1 MNQNGLGLHLVFTGA
16 PGCGKGTQA
25 RRLKEKIAIPHL
37 STGEMLRA
45 EAAKGTPLGLE
56 IKALIDGGNLG
67 LEIKAL
73 LDRGEFATDEMII
86 KMLSV
91 RIDEDDCKNGFILD
105 GFPRTLP
112 QAEVLEEML
121 AKKGIKL
128 DAVIEI
134 QVPDEIIMERILGR
148 YSCMTCGA
156 GYHDKFQKPK
166 VYGVCDVCGGTDFY
180 RRVDDNRATV
190 QNRLVNYRALTYPTI
205 PYFEKKGL
213 LRCVDGTGTIEATS
227 KKIDDLLAVA

>member
-1 MNQNGLGLHLVFTGA
+1 MNESKKGLRVVLTGA

-25 RRLKEKIAIPHL
+25 RILKERAHISHL

-45 EAAKGTPLGLE
+45 EASKDTPLGREL
-56 IKALIDGGNLG
+56 KA
-67 LEIKAL
+67 A

-86 KMLSV
+86 AMVSK
-91 RIDEDDCKNGFILD
+91 RIDEPDCKNGFILD

-112 QAEVLEEML
+112 QAEALERILHEKHIEL
-121 AKKGIKL
+121 NR
-128 DAVIEI
+128 VIEI

-148 YSCMTCGA
+148 YSCMKCGQ

-166 VYGVCDVCGGTDFY
+166 VYGVCDVCGGTEFS
-180 RRVDDNRATV
+180 RRADDNRVTV

-213 LRCVDGTGTIEATS
+213 LSCVDGTGTIEATAE
-227 KKIDDLLAVA
+227 KIARVLGLDTSESDE

>member
-45 EAAKGTPLGLE
+45 EAARGTALGLE
-56 IKALIDGGNLG
+56 IKALIDGGNLVS
-67 LEIKAL
+67 
-73 LDRGEFATDEMII
+73 DEMII
-86 KMLSV
+86 KMLSA

-112 QAEVLEEML
+112 QAEVLEDML
-121 AKKGIKL
+121 GKKGIEL

-148 YSCMTCGA
+148 YSCMSCGA
-156 GYHDKFQKPK
+156 GYNDKFQKPK
-166 VYGVCDVCGGTDFY
+166 VYGVCDACGGTDFY
-180 RRVDDNRATV
+180 RRVDDNRTTV

>member
-56 IKALIDGGNLG
+56 IKALIDGGNLVP
-67 LEIKAL
+67 
-73 LDRGEFATDEMII
+73 DEMII
-86 KMLSV
+86 KMLSA

-166 VYGVCDVCGGTDFY
+166 VYGVCDVCGGTDFIAGLTITGRRY
-180 RRVDDNRATV
+180 RIDSS
-190 QNRLVNYRALTYPTI
+190 I
-205 PYFEKKGL
+205 
-213 LRCVDGTGTIEATS
+213 TGR
-227 KKIDDLLAVA
+227 

>member
-25 RRLKEKIAIPHL
+25 RLLKEKVNICHL

-45 EAAKGTPLGLE
+45 EAAKATPLGLE
-56 IKALIDGGNLG
+56 IK
-67 LEIKAL
+67 KL
-73 LDRGEFATDEMII
+73 LDAGSFVTDEMII
-86 KMLSV
+86 KMVSQ

-112 QAEVLEEML
+112 QAEALEELL

-148 YSCMTCGA
+148 YACMTCGE
-156 GYHDKFQKPK
+156 GYHDKFHKPK
-166 VYGVCDVCGGTDFY
+166 VYGVCDKCGGTDFY
-180 RRVDDNRATV
+180 RRLYDNRTTV
-190 QNRLVNYRALTYPTI
+190 QIRLVNYRVYTYPTI
-205 PYFEKKGL
+205 PYFEQKGL
-213 LRCVDGTGTIEATS
+213 LRCVDGTGTIEATA
-227 KKIDDLLAVA
+227 KKVDSLLAVA

>member
-45 EAAKGTPLGLE
+45 EAARGTALGLE
-56 IKALIDGGNLG
+56 IKALIDGGNLVS
-67 LEIKAL
+67 
-73 LDRGEFATDEMII
+73 DEMII
-86 KMLSV
+86 KMLSA

-112 QAEVLEEML
+112 QAEVLEDML
-121 AKKGIKL
+121 GKKGIKL

-148 YSCMTCGA
+148 YSCMSCGA

-166 VYGVCDVCGGTDFY
+166 VYGVCDACGGTDFY
-180 RRVDDNRATV
+180 RRVDNNRTTV

>member
-1 MNQNGLGLHLVFTGA
+1 MNQNGLGLHIVLTGA

-25 RRLKEKIAIPHL
+25 RLLKERVAIPHL

-45 EAAKGTPLGLE
+45 EAAKRSSLGLE
-56 IKALIDGGNLG
+56 IKALIDGGNLVP
-67 LEIKAL
+67 
-73 LDRGEFATDEMII
+73 DEMII
-86 KMLSV
+86 KMLSK

-112 QAEVLEEML
+112 QAQVLDEML
-121 AKKGIKL
+121 AKKGITL

-148 YSCMTCGA
+148 YACMRCGQ
-156 GYHDKFQKPK
+156 GYHDKYQKPK
-166 VYGVCDVCGGTDFY
+166 VYGVCDNCGGTEFY
-180 RRVDDNRATV
+180 RRIDDNRATV

-205 PYFEKKGL
+205 PYFEKEGL
-213 LRCVDGTGTIEATS
+213 LRCVDGTGAIEAVA
-227 KKIDDLLAVA
+227 KKIDGLLAVGK

>member
-1 MNQNGLGLHLVFTGA
+1 MNKDGLGLHLVFTGA

-25 RRLKEKIAIPHL
+25 RLLKEKVHICHL

-45 EAAKGTPLGLE
+45 EAAKATPLGLE
-56 IKALIDGGNLG
+56 IK
-67 LEIKAL
+67 KL
-73 LDRGEFATDEMII
+73 LDAGSFVTDEMII
-86 KMLSV
+86 KMVSQ

-112 QAEVLEEML
+112 QAEALEELL

-148 YSCMTCGA
+148 YACMTCGE
-156 GYHDKFQKPK
+156 GYHDKFHKPK
-166 VYGVCDVCGGTDFY
+166 VYGVCDKCGGTDFY
-180 RRVDDNRATV
+180 RRLDDNRTTV
-190 QNRLVNYRALTYPTI
+190 QNRLVNYRVLTYPTI
-205 PYFEKKGL
+205 PYFEQKGL
-213 LRCVDGTGTIEATS
+213 LRCVDGTGTIEATA
-227 KKIDDLLAVA
+227 KKVDSLLAVA

>member
-56 IKALIDGGNLG
+56 IKALIDGGNLVP
-67 LEIKAL
+67 
-73 LDRGEFATDEMII
+73 DEMII
-86 KMLSV
+86 KMV
-91 RIDEDDCKNGFILD
+91 AGRIDQDDCKNGFILD

-166 VYGVCDVCGGTDFY
+166 VYGVCDVCGGT
-180 RRVDDNRATV
+180 VDDNRATV

>member
-1 MNQNGLGLHLVFTGA
+1 MNSNGLGLHIVLTGA

-25 RRLKEKIAIPHL
+25 RILKEKIAIPHL

-45 EAAKGTPLGLE
+45 EAAKGTALGLE
-56 IKALIDGGNLG
+56 IKALIDGGNLVP
-67 LEIKAL
+67 
-73 LDRGEFATDEMII
+73 DEMIVE
-86 KMLSV
+86 MLSG

-112 QAEVLEEML
+112 QAEVLENML
-121 AKKGIKL
+121 KQKGITL
-128 DAVIEI
+128 DAAVEI

-148 YSCMTCGA
+148 YACMKCGH
-156 GYHDKFQKPK
+156 GYHDKYQKPNI
-166 VYGVCDVCGGTDFY
+166 YGVCDDCGGTEFY
-180 RRVDDNRATV
+180 RRIDDNRATV

-213 LRCVDGTGTIEATS
+213 LRCVDGTGSIAAVS
-227 KKIDDLLAVA
+227 KKIDDLLAIK

>member
-1 MNQNGLGLHLVFTGA
+1 MNKDGLGLHVVFTGA

-25 RRLKEKIAIPHL
+25 RLLKERVAIPHL

-56 IKALIDGGNLG
+56 IKALIDDGNLVP
-67 LEIKAL
+67 
-73 LDRGEFATDEMII
+73 DEMII
-86 KMLSV
+86 KMVSG
-91 RIDEDDCKNGFILD
+91 RIDEQDCKNGFILD

-112 QAEVLEEML
+112 QAEALEGILNE
-121 AKKGIKL
+121 KGIKL
-128 DAVIEI
+128 DRVIEI

-148 YSCMTCGA
+148 YSCMKCGQ

-166 VYGVCDVCGGTDFY
+166 VYGVCDVCGGTEFS
-180 RRVDDNRATV
+180 RRADDNRTTV
-190 QNRLVNYRALTYPTI
+190 QNRLINYRALTYPTI

-213 LRCVDGTGTIEATS
+213 LSCVDGTGTIEATAQ
-227 KKIDDLLAVA
+227 KIARVLGLENSEAAA